1 VLVTGAGDGIGRAV
15 SLALA
20 RAGAEVI
27 LLGRTVRKLEAVHA
41 EIEKLGAPEAS
52 IVPLDLERAL
62 AADYEAVADA
72 VEKRYGRLDGLL
84 HNAALLGA
92 LTPIEQYDVPLFMRV
107 MHVNVTAEFVLTR
120 QLLPLLRA
128 SKDAALL
135 FTSSGVGN
143 VGRAY
148 WGAYSISKFAV
159 EGMAQVLS
167 QELETTSSVRVN
179 VIDPGKVRT
188 SMRRAAYPSEAL
200 ESLPTAGVA
209 DRALPGLVGP
219 GESRGHGAAF
229 SGAGPLED
237 EDRRDSISSS
247 VSWRNWPRD
256 RLLSSAI
263 APSDTRR
270 MRLTSTPWRSNSWRM
285 SLPLAPRAT
294 TAYQRFEPSSSAS
307 LLVSDSIFMRV
318 GRSIWPDCTPL
329 TWSGPSCAFH
339 AHVNSLGKLVDA
351 RCSFAASA
359 PSEVTSSRPP
369 SMPGMGLTAMK
380 RLPAVRG
387 RRSISAARS
396 AVDSRSGSPGERLKM
411 NTCAAA
417 VARALIGRPS
427 RRMSSAG

>member
-1 VLVTGAGDGIGRAV
+1 MVTGAGSGIGRAV
-15 SLALA
+15 ALALA
-20 RAGAEVI
+20 TAGAQVI

-62 AADYEAVADA
+62 AADYEAVAA
-72 VEKRYGRLDGLL
+72 AIEQRYGRLDGLL

-200 ESLPTAGVA
+200 ESLPTPESLTAPYL
-209 DRALPGLVGP
+209 ALLGP
-219 GESRGHGAAF
+219 ASRG
-229 SGAGPLED
+229 
-237 EDRRDSISSS
+237 
-247 VSWRNWPRD
+247 
-256 RLLSSAI
+256 
-263 APSDTRR
+263 
-270 MRLTSTPWRSNSWRM
+270 
-285 SLPLAPRAT
+285 
-294 TAYQRFEPSSSAS
+294 
-307 LLVSDSIFMRV
+307 
-318 GRSIWPDCTPL
+318 
-329 TWSGPSCAFH
+329 
-339 AHVNSLGKLVDA
+339 
-351 RCSFAASA
+351 
-359 PSEVTSSRPP
+359 VT
-369 SMPGMGLTAMK
+369 
-380 RLPAVRG
+380 G
-387 RRSISAARS
+387 RRF
-396 AVDSRSGSPGERLKM
+396 
-411 NTCAAA
+411 
-417 VARALIGRPS
+417 RAQAP
-427 RRMSSAG
+427 

>member
-1 VLVTGAGDGIGRAV
+1 LNTADFDPSRHVPSADELRGRVIMVTGAGDGIGRAV

-62 AADYEAVADA
+62 AADYEAVAEA
-72 VEKRYGRLDGLL
+72 IEKRYGRLDGLL

-92 LTPIEQYDVPLFMRV
+92 LTPIEQYDVPMFMRV

-128 SKDAALL
+128 SKDAAVL

-188 SMRRAAYPSEAL
+188 SMRRAAYPSEAA
-200 ESLPTAGVA
+200 ESLPTAESLTSA
-209 DRALPGLVGP
+209 YLALLGP
-219 GESRGHGAAF
+219 ASRG
-229 SGAGPLED
+229 
-237 EDRRDSISSS
+237 
-247 VSWRNWPRD
+247 
-256 RLLSSAI
+256 
-263 APSDTRR
+263 
-270 MRLTSTPWRSNSWRM
+270 
-285 SLPLAPRAT
+285 
-294 TAYQRFEPSSSAS
+294 
-307 LLVSDSIFMRV
+307 
-318 GRSIWPDCTPL
+318 
-329 TWSGPSCAFH
+329 
-339 AHVNSLGKLVDA
+339 
-351 RCSFAASA
+351 
-359 PSEVTSSRPP
+359 VT
-369 SMPGMGLTAMK
+369 
-380 RLPAVRG
+380 G
-387 RRSISAARS
+387 RRF
-396 AVDSRSGSPGERLKM
+396 
-411 NTCAAA
+411 
-417 VARALIGRPS
+417 RAQP
-427 RRMSSAG
+427 

>member
-1 VLVTGAGDGIGRAV
+1 MNTSTALAFDPRAHQPQPDEMKGRVVMVTGAGDGIGRAV

-41 EIEKLGAPEAS
+41 EIGRLGAPEAS

-62 AADYEAVADA
+62 AADYEAVAEA

-167 QELETTSSVRVN
+167 QELESTSAVRVN
-179 VIDPGKVRT
+179 IIDPGKVRT
-188 SMRRAAYPSEAL
+188 SMRRAAYPSEAP
-200 ESLPTAGVA
+200 ESLPAPDSLTAPYL
-209 DRALPGLVGP
+209 ALLGP
-219 GESRGHGAAF
+219 ASRGVTG
-229 SGAGPLED
+229 
-237 EDRRDSISSS
+237 
-247 VSWRNWPRD
+247 
-256 RLLSSAI
+256 
-263 APSDTRR
+263 
-270 MRLTSTPWRSNSWRM
+270 
-285 SLPLAPRAT
+285 
-294 TAYQRFEPSSSAS
+294 QRF
-307 LLVSDSIFMRV
+307 
-318 GRSIWPDCTPL
+318 
-329 TWSGPSCAFH
+329 
-339 AHVNSLGKLVDA
+339 
-351 RCSFAASA
+351 
-359 PSEVTSSRPP
+359 
-369 SMPGMGLTAMK
+369 
-380 RLPAVRG
+380 
-387 RRSISAARS
+387 
-396 AVDSRSGSPGERLKM
+396 
-411 NTCAAA
+411 
-417 VARALIGRPS
+417 RAQH
-427 RRMSSAG
+427 